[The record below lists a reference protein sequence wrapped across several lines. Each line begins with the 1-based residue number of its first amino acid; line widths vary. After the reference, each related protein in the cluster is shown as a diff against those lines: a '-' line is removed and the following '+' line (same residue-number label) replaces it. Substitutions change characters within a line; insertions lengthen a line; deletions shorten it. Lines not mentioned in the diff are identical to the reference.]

1 MVRHKETSCHQAYIL
16 RVCILAWVR
25 IGGPWR
31 AHITWLSFGAP
42 NITLRLIFGSLLKSS
57 KDPRTKSMKPRS
69 DIHRVTSKS
78 CFSGQRTFSHFIDNK
93 ALIGA
98 LPVPNGNN
106 WKPLGANQTKWGV
119 DCLECPERSVRPGL
133 NWNGINVATIGTNYC
148 SSLIIWGENTRRILP
163 IIAILPL
170 LFFFVF
176 SSLDSCVSRSRW
188 REARP
193 NRAWESGLD
202 ARIHWSATH
211 S

>member
-93 ALIGA
+93 ALMGA

-106 WKPLGANQTKWGV
+106 WKTIGGQSNQMRSRLPWMPGTFCKARV
-119 DCLECPERSVRPGL
+119 ELEWNKRSY
-133 NWNGINVATIGTNYC
+133 NWNQ
-148 SSLIIWGENTRRILP
+148 
-163 IIAILPL
+163 L
-170 LFFFVF
+170 LFVVNYLGWKYSKNSANNSNPTALVLF
-176 SSLDSCVSRSRW
+176 CVQ
-188 REARP
+188 
-193 NRAWESGLD
+193 
-202 ARIHWSATH
+202 
-211 S
+211 